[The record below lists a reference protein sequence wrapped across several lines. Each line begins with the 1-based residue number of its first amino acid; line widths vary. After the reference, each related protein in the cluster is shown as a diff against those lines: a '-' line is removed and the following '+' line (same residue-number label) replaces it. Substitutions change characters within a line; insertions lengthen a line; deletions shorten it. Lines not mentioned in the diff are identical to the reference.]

1 MMFAGCTP
9 GVVRNPDLSLK
20 HPEYAQAKSMAM
32 KGDYAGAEKAYAG
45 LAQKN
50 LPGIERF
57 WVLLEMADLYYDK
70 LGQPDKAAAAADEAG
85 KLLPEKNPL
94 QDEVL
99 YRKGLCLEMMGQTVD
114 AARAYEQVATQF
126 RQSPWS
132 QDALDGVERVFERN
146 FKEYAA
152 MLIDPATGDTIYV
165 TKLQVDKALDQIP
178 PMYRPRYETPEGKV
192 ELVERILDEE
202 LSLLEGADLML
213 DTLPD
218 VAKELERARVSAL
231 QRIYYTEEIQNKVD
245 ITDKEIKKYYTDHME
260 EFKQPGQAR
269 VKRIVVK
276 TQEEAQQIA
285 QRIKAGESVDSLA
298 NELTL
303 FKYEAGRGGEF
314 MVYSTQ
320 DAYKLFYDG
329 VMGLADSVGAVQ
341 VDDTLWAAV
350 KIMEKKEP
358 GYRTMEEVKS
368 QIMRSLRSDKER
380 AAWDARRADLRK
392 KYGVKVMIDTL
403 TKELPETLAVISAMD
418 RAITR
423 KDFEDK
429 LADIPPMFKARY
441 EEPSGRVMLVDNML
455 DEITVTA
462 DANAKRFFLKASV
475 VNEMNTARRRAL
487 MGGYYATQ
495 IRAKVDVTPEE
506 IDKYYKDHKEDFRVP
521 AQVKCQRIVV
531 REKKQ
536 ANNILT
542 MVKKGDVPFDSL
554 AIKFSILQGEARRG
568 GEVTVFEKQEPINF
582 YNAVSKKKAGWL
594 GVVPFADTAW
604 AVVRVEEVQKSSYRS
619 MDEVNPQIERTIR
632 ADKEK
637 DLAFRFKDELKKK
650 YGVVIY
656 IEPTEGGEGQPP
668 APPEGGQPP
677 VPPGPPIPPE

>member
-20 HPEYAQAKSMAM
+20 HTEYARARSMAM
-32 KGDYAGAEKAYAG
+32 KGDYAGAERSYAG

-57 WVLLEMADLYYDK
+57 WVLMEMADLYYDK
-70 LGQPDKAAAAADEAG
+70 LGQPEKALGAVDEAG

-132 QDALDGVERVFERN
+132 QDALEGVERVFERN

-152 MLIDPATGDTIYV
+152 MLIDPGTGDTIYV

-202 LSLLEGADLML
+202 LALLEGANLML
-213 DTLPD
+213 DTLPE

-231 QRIYYTEEIQNKVD
+231 QRVYYTEEIQNKVD

-269 VKRIVVK
+269 VKRIVVN
-276 TQEEAQQIA
+276 TQDEAQQIVE
-285 QRIKAGESVDSLA
+285 RIKAGESVDSLA

-329 VMGLADSVGAVQ
+329 VMGLKDSLGAVQ

-350 KIMEKKEP
+350 KILEKKEP
-358 GYRTMEEVKS
+358 GYRTMDEVRS
-368 QIMRSLRSDKER
+368 QIIRSLRSDKER
-380 AAWDARRADLRK
+380 AAWDTRRAELRQ
-392 KYGVKVMIDTL
+392 KYGVKVMIDSL
-403 TKELPETLAVISAMD
+403 TQELPETLAVISTMEK
-418 RAITR
+418 AITR

-441 EEPSGRVMLVDNML
+441 EEPSGRVMLLDNML

-462 DANAKRFFLKASV
+462 DADAKKFFLKASV
-475 VNEMNTARRRAL
+475 VSEMNMSRRRAL
-487 MGGYYATQ
+487 MGGYYSTQ
-495 IRAKVDVTPEE
+495 IRAKVYVAPEE
-506 IDKYYKDHKEDFRVP
+506 IAKYYQEHKEDFKVP

-536 ANNILT
+536 ANDVLA
-542 MVKKGDVPFDSL
+542 MVNKGDIPFDSL
-554 AIKFSILQGEARRG
+554 AKKFSILQGEARRG
-568 GEVTVFEKQEPINF
+568 GAVTVFEKQEPLNF
-582 YNAVSKKKAGWL
+582 YNAVSKKKPGWL
-594 GVVPFADTAW
+594 GVVQFADTAW
-604 AVVRVEEVQKSSYRS
+604 AVVKVEEVQKSSYRPLE
-619 MDEVNPQIERTIR
+619 EVNPQIERTIR

-637 DLAFRFKDELKKK
+637 DLAFSLKDELKKK
-650 YGVVIY
+650 YKVVLY
-656 IEPTEGGEGQPP
+656 IEPTDGGEGQPQP
-668 APPEGGQPP
+668 PDGGRLPPE
-677 VPPGPPIPPE
+677 

>member
-9 GVVRNPDLSLK
+9 GVVRNPDLTMK
-20 HPEYAQAKSMAM
+20 YPEAAKAKSAEL
-32 KGDYAGAEKAYAG
+32 KKDYIGAEEAYRS

-50 LPGIERF
+50 IPGIERF
-57 WVLLEMADLYYDK
+57 WVLMDMADLYYDK
-70 LGQPDKAAAAADEAG
+70 LGQPDKAAAAVDEAG

-152 MLIDPATGDTIYV
+152 MLVDPVTGDTIYI

-192 ELVERILDEE
+192 ELIERLLDEE
-202 LSLLEGADLML
+202 LALLEGANLRL
-213 DTLPD
+213 DTLTE
-218 VAKELERARVSAL
+218 VAKELDRARVSAL
-231 QRIYYTEEIQNKVD
+231 QRVYYTEEVQNKVE
-245 ITDKEIKKYYTDHME
+245 IEEKEIKKYYTDHME

-269 VKRIVVK
+269 VKRVVVR
-276 TQEEAQQIA
+276 TQDEAKQVA
-285 QRIKAGESVDSLA
+285 DRIKAGESVDSLA

-303 FKYEAGRGGEF
+303 FKHEAGRGGEF
-314 MVYSTQ
+314 IVYSTQ

-329 VMGLADSVGAVQ
+329 VMALTDSVGVAQ

-350 KIMEKKEP
+350 RLLEKKVP
-358 GYRTMEEVKS
+358 GYKGLEEVRS
-368 QIMRSLRSDKER
+368 QIIRSLRSEKER
-380 AAWDARRADLRK
+380 AAWDARRAELRK

-403 TKELPETLAVISAMD
+403 TQEMPDTLAVIASMD
-418 RAITR
+418 KAITR

-429 LADIPPMFKARY
+429 LAEIPPMFKARY
-441 EEPSGRVMLVDNML
+441 EQPSGRVMLVDNML
-455 DEITVTA
+455 DEAIITA
-462 DANAKRFFLKASV
+462 DANAKKFFLKASV
-475 VNEMNTARRRAL
+475 VSEMNTARRRAL
-487 MGGYYATQ
+487 MGGYYSTQ
-495 IRAKVDVTPEE
+495 IRTKVEVAPEE
-506 IDKYYKDHKEDFRVP
+506 ISKYYNDHKEDFRVP

-531 REKKQ
+531 KDKKQ
-536 ANNILT
+536 ANEILGT
-542 MVKKGDVPFDSL
+542 VKKGTLPFDSL
-554 AIKFSILQGEARRG
+554 AMKFSILQGEARRG
-568 GEVTVFEKQEPINF
+568 GSVTVFEKQEPLNF

-604 AVVRVEEVQKSSYRS
+604 AVVKVEEVQKSSYRPL
-619 MDEVNPQIERTIR
+619 DEVNPQIERTIR
-632 ADKEK
+632 AEKEK
-637 DLAFRFKDELKKK
+637 DLAFKLKDELKKK
-650 YGVVIY
+650 YKVVIY
-656 IEPTEGGEGQPP
+656 IEPSEGSEGKPP
-668 APPEGGQPP
+668 APPE
-677 VPPGPPIPPE
+677 